1 MDNYQRKADAHK
13 DPRFR
18 AILER
23 IGYKRRDMTADTGA
37 SYLRE
42 DLRASG
48 DATPQ
53 AGAVVKATRKRAPKA
68 SPEVPENREL
78 DLAPAPALAVDPA
91 IPAQPIKTDEGQS

>member
-1 MDNYQRKADAHK
+1 MDNYQRKANEHK

-18 AILER
+18 DILER
-23 IGYKRRDMTADTGA
+23 IGYKRRDMTADIGA

-53 AGAVVKATRKRAPKA
+53 AGAVVKATRKRAPKP
-68 SPEVPENREL
+68 SPEVPENLAL
-78 DLAPAPALAVDPA
+78 DLAPA
-91 IPAQPIKTDEGQS
+91 IPAQPVATDEGQS